1 MAAISQC
8 AQTGDSGRL
17 IVNAFALY
25 KHYIALSF
33 RGQMQYRAS
42 FIMLTISI
50 FLSSGLEFIG
60 IWAIF
65 DRFGQ
70 LKSWTLAEVALF
82 YGIVN
87 MGMAIAKAVSR
98 GFDHFATTIR
108 NGDFDRLLL
117 RPRNTVL
124 QLLGQ
129 ELQLM
134 RIGQFTQGF
143 LVLCYAAYILDIT
156 WTVPKITLVMASTL
170 ACASVFGG
178 LFVLR
183 ATLCFWT
190 TESLD
195 LINAVSYGGQ
205 ETARYP
211 LSIYRKWFRRF
222 FTYVIPLACISYYPA
237 LVILDRPDALG
248 SPIWFQWTAPAI
260 GFLFFFLTLQFWRF
274 GTRHYRSTGS

>member
-1 MAAISQC
+1 MRA
-8 AQTGDSGRL
+8 
-17 IVNAFALY
+17 
-25 KHYIALSF
+25 
-33 RGQMQYRAS
+33 QMQYRAS
-42 FIMLTISI
+42 FIMLSTSI
-50 FLSSGLEFIG
+50 FISSSLEFAG
-60 IWAIF
+60 IWALF

-87 MGMAIAKAVSR
+87 MGMSIAKAGSR
-98 GFDHFATTIR
+98 GFDHFSTTIR
-108 NGDFDRLLL
+108 QGDFDRLLL
-117 RPRNTVL
+117 RPRSTVL

-134 RIGQFTQGF
+134 RIGHFLQGLF
-143 LVLCYAAYILDIT
+143 VLLYAAHILDIT
-156 WTVPKITLVMASTL
+156 WTAPKIILVMASIL
-170 ACASVFGG
+170 GGACVFGG

-211 LSIYRKWFRRF
+211 LSIYHKWFRRF

-237 LVILDRPDALG
+237 LIILDRPDTLG
-248 SPIWFQWTAPAI
+248 SPTWFQWTAPAI
-260 GFLFFFLTLQFWRF
+260 GLLFLLLTLQFWHL